1 MDAKTLCLGVLSRG
15 SATGYEIR
23 KQFEEGLFANFYD
36 AGYGTIYPALKR
48 LSKEGLIVGVSEPQ
62 ETRPDRKV
70 YTITPAGRA
79 SLISALRAE
88 PAPDR
93 VRSDLTFILFF
104 GEHLPA
110 DHLERLIDAR
120 IALYRGHLERMAQ
133 NRSGTPG
140 ERFVRGFGTAI
151 YQAAA
156 DYLENR
162 RHDLTGTALPDAD
175 AAE

>member
-48 LSKEGLIVGVSEPQ
+48 LSAEGLIVGVNQPQ

-70 YTITPAGRA
+70 YTITPAGRT
-79 SLISALRAE
+79 SLFSALRGE

-110 DHLERLIDAR
+110 DHLSRLIDER
-120 IALYRGHLERMAQ
+120 IALYRSHLERMAQ
-133 NRSGTPG
+133 CRSGTPG
-140 ERFVRGFGTAI
+140 EQFVRGFGASI
-151 YQAAA
+151 YRAAA

-162 RHDLTGTALPDAD
+162 RHELIGAALPEAS